1 MYLLTFS
8 YGRTLTPERQTIV
21 QLLEAEDEQLTNNIR
36 SSPILISS
44 IRQLAKS
51 PPSRAGGAPRRD
63 PNDPSAGSSEDE
75 FEDGLTDQEGEGE
88 IVSLA
93 RRILDLTEVGEEGD
107 EFGERAGRNVPVN
120 SHGQA
125 PGQGQTS
132 QVGSM
137 GSEHAAL
144 RASVHR
150 ALSGGGR

>member
-1 MYLLTFS
+1 MIS
-8 YGRTLTPERQTIV
+8 YDHTLTSEHQTIV

-51 PPSRAGGAPRRD
+51 PPPSRAGGAPRRD
-63 PNDPSAGSSEDE
+63 PNDPSAGSSDDE

-93 RRILDLTEVGEEGD
+93 RRILDLTEVGEGD
-107 EFGERAGRNVPVN
+107 EFGERGGRNVPVS

-125 PGQGQTS
+125 SGQGQTS
-132 QVGSM
+132 NVGSM